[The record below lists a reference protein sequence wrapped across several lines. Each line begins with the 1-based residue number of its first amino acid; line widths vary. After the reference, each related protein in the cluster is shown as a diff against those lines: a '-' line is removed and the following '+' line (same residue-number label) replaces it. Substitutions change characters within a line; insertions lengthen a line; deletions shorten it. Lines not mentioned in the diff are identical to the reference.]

1 MPTYKHRAGS
11 RQREE
16 TRALLRV
23 DSRASRCIVL
33 ACLVLI
39 ALVGAPRAVDAAPP
53 KANVTPGNR
62 IGIVTILEGKATVIR
77 GLAQFDAV
85 EGVRLLP
92 GDLVRT
98 QPKSLLRVEYADECS
113 LEAGPQTQLQLFH
126 PADKRRASRPA
137 LYLLE
142 GWLKLA
148 CKMGSDAAF
157 ASKDVDVVGISRVI
171 VVHATGDRRA
181 IFAEQGTAKVVKRQ
195 KSDTSSVTLNP
206 GDFLVVEPGE
216 AADVQP
222 RPTARFMED
231 LPRAYRD
238 TLPSRYSV
246 YVTRVA
252 EPQNQRGFVY
262 SDVEPWV
269 NGETAIR
276 RQFVGLWIRKA
287 NDPAFRGALDRDLA
301 MHPEWDRILHPEK
314 YEVEETTPAR
324 AASVNPNAASQPQPD
339 SSKESVPKS
348 R

>member
-1 MPTYKHRAGS
+1 MPTYKHR
-11 RQREE
+11 EK

-23 DSRASRCIVL
+23 DSRVLRCIAL
-33 ACLVLI
+33 ACLGLL
-39 ALVGAPRAVDAAPP
+39 ALAAVPWVVEAAPP
-53 KANVTPGNR
+53 KANVTPANR

-77 GLAQFDAV
+77 GLSQFDAA
-85 EGVRLLP
+85 EGVRLYP

-98 QPKSLLRVEYADECS
+98 EPKSLMRVEYVDECS

-137 LYLLE
+137 LYLMQ

-148 CKMGSDAAF
+148 CKAGSDAAF
-157 ASKDVDVVGISRVI
+157 ASKDLDVVGISRVI

-181 IFAEQGTAKVVKRQ
+181 IFAEQGTAKVIKRQ
-195 KSDTSSVTLNP
+195 KSDTTAVTLNS
-206 GDFLVVEPGE
+206 GDFLVVQPGE

-222 RPTARFMED
+222 RPTAQFMEA

-238 TLPSRYSV
+238 TLPSRYSI
-246 YVTRVA
+246 YVTREA
-252 EPQNQRGFVY
+252 EPQNPRGFVY

-314 YEVEETTPAR
+314 YEVEETTPSR
-324 AASVNPNAASQPQPD
+324 AASANPNAASQPQPD
-339 SSKESVPKS
+339 SPKESVPKS

>member
-1 MPTYKHRAGS
+1 MPNHKHRARS
-11 RQREE
+11 RRRDE
-16 TRALLRV
+16 TGASLLLH
-23 DSRASRCIVL
+23 SRAARCIVV
-33 ACLVLI
+33 ACLVLL
-39 ALVGAPRAVDAAPP
+39 ALAGVPRAVAAAAP
-53 KANVTPGNR
+53 KANVTPVNR

-77 GLAQFDAV
+77 GLSQFDVA
-85 EGVRLLP
+85 EGVRLYP

-98 QPKSLLRVEYADECS
+98 EPKSLLRVEYADECS

-126 PADKRRASRPA
+126 PADKKRAGRPA
-137 LYLLE
+137 LYLME

-148 CKMGSDAAF
+148 CKAGSDAAF

-171 VVHATGDRRA
+171 VVHATGARRA
-181 IFAEQGTAKVVKRQ
+181 IFAEQGTAKVVRRQ
-195 KSDTSSVTLNP
+195 KSDSTSVSLNP
-206 GDFLVVEPGE
+206 GDFLVVQPGE

-222 RPTARFMED
+222 RPAPQFMES

-246 YVTRVA
+246 YVTRTT
-252 EPQNQRGFVY
+252 EPQNLRGFVY

-314 YEVEETTPAR
+314 YEVEETTPSR
-324 AASVNPNAASQPQPD
+324 AASANPNAASQPQPD
-339 SSKESVPKS
+339 SSSESVPKS

>member
-1 MPTYKHRAGS
+1 MPNHKHRAK
-11 RQREE
+11 
-16 TRALLRV
+16 TRALLLP
-23 DSRASRCIVL
+23 DSRAVRCIVV
-33 ACLVLI
+33 ACLVLL
-39 ALVGAPRAVDAAPP
+39 ALVGAPRAVEAAAP
-53 KANVTPGNR
+53 KANATPVNR

-77 GLAQFDAV
+77 GLSQFDAA

-98 QPKSLLRVEYADECS
+98 EPKSLMRVEYVDECS

-137 LYLLE
+137 LYLME

-148 CKMGSDAAF
+148 CKTGSDAAF
-157 ASKDVDVVGISRVI
+157 ATKDVDVVGISRVI

-181 IFAEQGTAKVVKRQ
+181 IFAEQGTAKVIRRQ
-195 KSDTSSVTLNP
+195 KSDSTSVTLNP
-206 GDFLVVEPGE
+206 GDFLVVQPGE

-222 RPTARFMED
+222 RPAAQFMES

-246 YVTRVA
+246 YVTRVT
-252 EPQNQRGFVY
+252 EPQNPRGFVY

-269 NGETAIR
+269 NGETLIR

-314 YEVEETTPAR
+314 YEVEETTPPR
-324 AASVNPNAASQPQPD
+324 AASASPNAASQPQPD
-339 SSKESVPKS
+339 SPKESVPKS